1 MHEILTVVHGTDI
14 LNVLI
19 EYICTY
25 VTYLLKII
33 SISTASGLFI
43 YLAIRSKASQIEDTS
58 LIRFLSTSVDY
69 RSEPSFLVCL
79 GFPTRRGVLVC

>member
-19 EYICTY
+19 AYICAY

-33 SISTASGLFI
+33 SISTASGLLSI
-43 YLAIRSKASQIEDTS
+43 SLSGQKHHRLKIR
-58 LIRFLSTSVDY
+58 L
-69 RSEPSFLVCL
+69 
-79 GFPTRRGVLVC
+79 